1 MENEKIKNVMLWL
14 NIIKGYADY
23 ISDDDITIAINTKG
37 ILVAVS
43 TNSGKSVYIPI
54 KKCCIT
60 AAYADVTSYVTDF
73 QVW

>member
-14 NIIKGYADY
+14 EIIKGYADY

-37 ILVAVS
+37 ILAAVS

-54 KKCCIT
+54 NTNTRDADIVSEIVNEFKK
-60 AAYADVTSYVTDF
+60 
-73 QVW
+73 

>member
-1 MENEKIKNVMLWL
+1 MENEKIKNVMAWL

-23 ISDDDITIAINTKG
+23 IVDDDITIAINTKG

-54 KKCCIT
+54 NENTQDVDIVTEIVNEFKK
-60 AAYADVTSYVTDF
+60 
-73 QVW
+73 

>member
-14 NIIKGYADY
+14 EIIKGYADF

-37 ILVAVS
+37 ILAAVS

-54 KKCCIT
+54 NTNTQDVDIVTEIVNEFKK
-60 AAYADVTSYVTDF
+60 
-73 QVW
+73 

>member
-14 NIIKGYADY
+14 EIIKGYADF

-37 ILVAVS
+37 ILAAVS

-54 KKCCIT
+54 DTNTQDVDIVSEIVNEFKK
-60 AAYADVTSYVTDF
+60 
-73 QVW
+73 

>member
-14 NIIKGYADY
+14 EIIKGYADF

-37 ILVAVS
+37 ILAAVS

-54 KKCCIT
+54 DTNTQDADIVTEIVNEFKK
-60 AAYADVTSYVTDF
+60 
-73 QVW
+73 